1 MSPGLQGKRIF
12 LTGATGFIGS
22 RLAQC
27 LTSAYGAGVQALVRR
42 VGTVGS
48 ARLARL
54 AGVRMVYGDILDP
67 EAVNRAAE
75 GCSVFVH
82 CAIGTSGNP
91 RQREKVTIEGTR
103 TVLDAA
109 CRQQAERFLY
119 LSSASVHDPARS
131 AEVIREECPV
141 NGRDLARQKVL
152 AERLVR
158 DYQQRHGLPV
168 VIVRPT
174 CVWGP
179 FSPVWTVSAV
189 QLIRQEIPFLPME
202 GRGVANLVYIDN
214 LVDAVVLA
222 LMKAEALGQTFLIN
236 DDEPG
241 TWGQLYGA
249 YAQSLNVSLSF
260 IKDNNMIRNVIK
272 VSLHNCALIFMNIL
286 RGKTT
291 LGPHTIRELYDHVP
305 VVKLLVSHLSVSVQ
319 DRLKGYDIT
328 HAQASKHASVASRPR
343 DSSSLFHPF
352 VLLSPPMRELY
363 EAKSRYSSEKAK
375 RLLGWKPRLTF
386 PRSSAVTIQ
395 WLKYPGCLGENVSW
409 SRMKGT

>member
-1 MSPGLQGKRIF
+1 MSLGLQGRRIF

-27 LTSAYGAGVQALVRR
+27 LTSAYGAQVQALVRR
-42 VGTVGS
+42 IGTAGS

-67 EAVNRAAE
+67 EAVNRASE

-91 RQREKVTIEGTR
+91 RQRKKVTIEGTR

-109 CRQQAERFLY
+109 CRQQVERFLY

-131 AEVIREECPV
+131 AEVIHEECPV

-158 DYQQRHGLPV
+158 DYRQRHGLPV

-222 LMKAEALGQTFLIN
+222 LMKAEALGETFLVN

-249 YAQSLNVSLSF
+249 YAQSLNVSLAF
-260 IKDNNMIRNVIK
+260 PKDSNTFMDIIK
-272 VSLHNCALIFMNIL
+272 VSLQNGAMIFLNTL
-286 RGKTT
+286 RGKTA
-291 LGPHTIRELYDHVP
+291 LGPRTLRELYDHVP
-305 VVKLLVSHLSVSVQ
+305 VVKLLVSHLPVSVQ

-328 HAQASKHASVASRPR
+328 HAQASKHASVASRPE
-343 DSSSLFHPF
+343 DSSSSFHPF
-352 VLLSPPMRELY
+352 VLLPRPMRELY

-386 PRSSAVTIQ
+386 PRSSALTLQ
-395 WLKYPGCLGENVSW
+395 WLKYANHLDDNVSW

>member
-27 LTSAYGAGVQALVRR
+27 LTSAYGAQVQALVRR
-42 VGTVGS
+42 IGTAGS

-91 RQREKVTIEGTR
+91 RQRKKVTIEGTR
-103 TVLDAA
+103 TVLDTA
-109 CRQQAERFLY
+109 CRQHVERFLY

-260 IKDNNMIRNVIK
+260 HKEPKWIGKVIK
-272 VSLHNCALIFMNIL
+272 VSLHNSALIFLNIL
-286 RGKTT
+286 RGKTA
-291 LGPHTIRELYDHVP
+291 LGLRTFRELHDHVP
-305 VVKLLVSHLSVSVQ
+305 VVKLLVSHLPVSVQ

-328 HAQASKHASVASRPR
+328 HAQASKHASVASRPE
-343 DSSSLFHPF
+343 DSRSLFHPF
-352 VLLSPPMRELY
+352 ALLPRPKRELY

-375 RLLGWKPRLTF
+375 RLLGWEPRVTFAQASSLT
-386 PRSSAVTIQ
+386 TQ